1 MNNYT
6 IFFEP
11 NTPAHQ
17 TVGTTPAIS
26 HLLAKFMGLLSNY
39 IREKASLAH
48 FLTTKPSILTPF
60 LAHCLITEPSILI
73 PFFPNRNKK
82 DRAESL

>member
-17 TVGTTPAIS
+17 TVGTTPVIS

-39 IREKASLAH
+39 NREKASLAH
-48 FLTTKPSILTPF
+48 CLINKPSILTPF
-60 LAHCLITEPSILI
+60 
-73 PFFPNRNKK
+73 FG
-82 DRAESL
+82 SLFNH